1 MHTQKE
7 YKNAYILFIISNINM
22 ISIHTSN
29 KATRLPEKSSDQ
41 INLFLQFYI
50 DKSPARQKEIE
61 KCLKLNV
68 NNPNIGK
75 IFLLNEK
82 IYSLKE
88 LGGIESPKLVQVNIE
103 KRLTYT
109 DFFKYAR
116 ENEITGYLIL
126 VNSDIFFDLAI
137 TNLLYSDIH
146 ASKKMFALLR
156 YEYIN
161 KKAKIFGPRYDSQDT
176 WIFHSNYLLTQKQE
190 KMFNFQLGKPGCDNK
205 MVYLMYLLGYE
216 VINDPEFIRSFH
228 LHTSNVRNY
237 TRDDAV
243 SQPWA
248 CITPITDKPVMD
260 SFGINMKNTAIKIN
274 MWNDNDRLYS
284 YIERKLAKNENF
296 IIPRI
301 AGFENTFAMHGEIA
315 RMSNGMV
322 DPATKAFLEKY
333 VGVLKNNAG
342 ILFRNMEDIC
352 EYSQI
357 YMKSFQNAEMFSG
370 WEQHGAVYRHI
381 QESHDY
387 VTNKNSSKAIIW
399 AYVFDIFHYIQIR
412 PWTTALRGKRVLI
425 VSSFA
430 ESINEKLGIR
440 EKLYSGVDLFPECQ
454 IITVRPPQTQGT
466 EPSLGYFGDDL
477 REFNKKLDALKD
489 QYDVALVSCGGY
501 GNLVCNHIFES
512 GKSAIYVGGVLQMY
526 FGVLGTR
533 WLMERGDA
541 VRLYLNEH
549 WSRPKN
555 SEKPSNHATIEK
567 ACYW

>member
-1 MHTQKE
+1 
-7 YKNAYILFIISNINM
+7 M

-29 KATRLPEKSSDQ
+29 KAVRLPDKSNDK

-50 DKSPARQKEIE
+50 DKSPTRQKEIE
-61 KCLKLNV
+61 RCLKFNA
-68 NNPNIGK
+68 NNAK
-75 IFLLNEK
+75 IDKIYLLNER
-82 IYSLKE
+82 IYTPQE
-88 LGGIESPKLVQVNIE
+88 LGGLESEKIVQVNIA
-103 KRLTYT
+103 KRLSYAE
-109 DFFKYAR
+109 FFKYAR
-116 ENEITGYLIL
+116 ETEIKGYLIL
-126 VNSDIFFDLAI
+126 VNSDIFFDVSLE
-137 TNLLYSDIH
+137 NLLYSNI
-146 ASKKMFALLR
+146 SEKKKMFALLR

-176 WIFHSNYLLTQKQE
+176 WIFHSNYLTTPKQE

-205 MVYLMYLLGYE
+205 MVYLMHLLGYE
-216 VINDPEFIRSFH
+216 VINDPDFIRSYH

-237 TRDDAV
+237 TREDAL
-243 SQPWA
+243 SQPWG
-248 CITPITDKPVMD
+248 CISPITNKPVMD
-260 SFGINMKNTAIKIN
+260 SFGINMRGAAIKID

-284 YIERKLAKNENF
+284 YIERKLEKGEKF

-301 AGFENTFAMHGEIA
+301 AGFENTFAMYGEMIRINQGMIA
-315 RMSNGMV
+315 
-322 DPATKAFLEKY
+322 PEIKEFLEKY

-342 ILFRNMEDIC
+342 LLFRNMEDIC
-352 EYSQI
+352 EYSSI
-357 YMKSFQNAEMFSG
+357 YMKSFQNSEMFAG

-387 VTNKNSSKAIIW
+387 ITNKYFNNPSREIVW
-399 AYVFDIFHYIQIR
+399 AYVFDIFHYIKTR
-412 PWTTALRGKRVLI
+412 PWTTALRGKRILI

-430 ESINEKLGIR
+430 ESINEKLPYR
-440 EKLYSGVDLFPECQ
+440 EKLYDGVDLFPDCQ
-454 IITVRPPQTQGT
+454 IITIKPPQTQGM

-477 REFNKKLDALKD
+477 REFNKKLDLIKD

-541 VRLYLNEH
+541 VRLYLNEY
-549 WSRPKN
+549 WSRPKDG
-555 SEKPSNHATIEK
+555 EKPSNHKTIEK